1 MKCNVPFFAFFA
13 LVAIALV
20 ASVHVTPAAEEEAIR
35 YLEDQLDAKNVPNR
49 LPGHAQM
56 SEAWKTY
63 LQNHVEEKVEEA
75 FGKWYTEKAAV
86 LAGRKRLLQLLEPTD
101 TVINLA
107 GPRKLPGLA
116 VAKQLVSGFVKE
128 RRDQAAA
135 RKLQEKHEW
144 GRTLS
149 LSTDAGPS
157 NA

>member
-75 FGKWYTEKAAV
+75 LKAAV